1 MHNLGVQ
8 SCWYSACGGVMAPDG
23 SIGVQC
29 NLSILIS
36 GHESLE
42 LFVFITVTLIPPC
55 AASPHVGFANL

>member
-8 SCWYSACGGVMAPDG
+8 SRCALCLWRCNGAGR

-29 NLSILIS
+29 NLSIRIS

-55 AASPHVGFANL
+55 APFPHVGCANF